1 MGKKIDILAEIGQW
15 FTAAIV
21 LAGILAELKYKAD
34 VYFTVITAGTF
45 LWAVVQKIKH
55 PSRRKRRE

>member
-21 LAGILAELKYKAD
+21 LAGILAEIKYKAD
-34 VYFTVITAGTF
+34 VCFTAITTGTF
-45 LWAVVQKIKH
+45 LWAVVQKVKH
-55 PSRRKRRE
+55 PSRKKRRK